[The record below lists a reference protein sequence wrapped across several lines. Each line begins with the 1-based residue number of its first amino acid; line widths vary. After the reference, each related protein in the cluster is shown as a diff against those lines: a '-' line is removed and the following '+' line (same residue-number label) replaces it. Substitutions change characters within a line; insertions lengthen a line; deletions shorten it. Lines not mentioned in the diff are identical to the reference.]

1 MHAFGCTF
9 IDHNTMKIAIIGGG
23 IGGLCTAL
31 ALVRAGF
38 EPEVFEQAPALLEVG
53 AAIAVWP
60 NAMRVLQG
68 LGCGEEVLKRAG
80 IIRQVRWLNYD
91 GRIFRRVDFP
101 ETNAPAV
108 ALHRADLQ
116 SILLRA
122 VPEKLVRLGKKFE
135 NYREE
140 DGTLRASFADGTSAS
155 CDVLIGA
162 DGLHSRA
169 REQALGDGPPIFR
182 GYTVWRGVTSSTPAE
197 LEPSTAMEI
206 FGRGKRFG
214 IGPVGLGRM
223 GWWATANE
231 PEEAAEDASE
241 HQSKLLSL
249 FEGWYAPAIELI
261 KATPSASILRNSTY
275 DRPPVKK
282 WNDGNVIL
290 LGDAAHPTTPNLGQG
305 GCMAIEDAAILAG
318 CLSGCKDINPALRNF
333 VRIRST
339 RTAAITRYSLRYGA
353 IGQAES
359 PRAVRLRNRVLSMI
373 PERLSQ
379 KLLRLIFDYDTD
391 RVSL

>member
-1 MHAFGCTF
+1 MR
-9 IDHNTMKIAIIGGG
+9 IAIIGGG

-60 NAMRVLQG
+60 NAMRVLQR

-80 IIRQVRWLNYD
+80 VIKQVRWLNYD
-91 GRIFRRVDFP
+91 GRNFRHVNFP
-101 ETNAPAV
+101 ETDAPAV

-116 SILLRA
+116 RILLQA

-135 NYREE
+135 SYSEE
-140 DGTLRASFADGTSAS
+140 DGTLRASFADGTSIS

-169 REQALGDGPPIFR
+169 RELALKDGPPIFR
-182 GYTVWRGVTSSTPAE
+182 GYTVWRGITPFTPGE
-197 LEPSTAMEI
+197 LKPATAMEI
-206 FGRGKRFG
+206 FGRGRRFG
-214 IGPVGLGRM
+214 IGPVGLGRT

-231 PEEAAEDASE
+231 PEEAAEDSSE
-241 HQSKLLSL
+241 HQSKLMSL
-249 FEGWYAPAIELI
+249 FDGWYAPVLELI
-261 KATPSASILRNSTY
+261 RGTPSTSILRNSTY
-275 DRPPVKK
+275 DRTPVKK
-282 WNDGNVIL
+282 WTDGNVIL
-290 LGDAAHPTTPNLGQG
+290 IGDAVHPTTPNLGQG

-318 CLSGCKDINPALRNF
+318 CLSKGEDINRALRNF
-333 VRIRST
+333 VGIRAA

-353 IGQAES
+353 IGQTES
-359 PRAVRLRNRVLSMI
+359 PRAIRLRDRVLSMM

-379 KLLRLIFDYDTD
+379 KLLRLIFDYDTGA
-391 RVSL
+391 LIG

>member
-1 MHAFGCTF
+1 
-9 IDHNTMKIAIIGGG
+9 MKIVIIGGG

-38 EPEVFEQAPALLEVG
+38 EPEVYEQAPALLEVG

-60 NAMRVLQG
+60 NAMRVLQK

-91 GRIFRRVDFP
+91 GKIFRHVNFP
-101 ETNAPAV
+101 ETDAPAL

-116 SILLRA
+116 RTLLQA
-122 VPEKLVRLGKKFE
+122 LPESLVWLGKKFE
-135 NYREE
+135 SYSEVNGALQAR
-140 DGTLRASFADGTSAS
+140 FADGTFAS

-169 REQALGDGPPIFR
+169 REQVLNDGPPTFR
-182 GYTVWRGVTSSTPAE
+182 GYTVWRGVTPSTPAE
-197 LEPSTAMEI
+197 LKPSTAMEI

-214 IGPVGLGRM
+214 IGPVGMGRM

-231 PEEAAEDASE
+231 PEDRAEDASE

-249 FEGWYAPAIELI
+249 FEGWYAPVLELI

-282 WNDGNVIL
+282 WNDGNVLL

-305 GCMAIEDAAILAG
+305 GCMAIEDAALLAG
-318 CLSGCKDINPALRNF
+318 CLSRYKDTNQALRNF
-333 VRIRST
+333 VRIRFA

-353 IGQAES
+353 IGQTES
-359 PRAVRLRNRVLSMI
+359 RSAARLRNRVLSMI
-373 PERLSQ
+373 PESLSQ

-391 RVSL
+391 RSNY